1 MLGLLVQ
8 LKSDSVSHQTVT
20 AVTEKRL
27 HDFGEKIAH
36 LNRTI
41 EVNASAEYFSRT

>member
-27 HDFGEKIAH
+27 HDFGEKIGAQQH
-36 LNRTI
+36 QI
-41 EVNASAEYFSRT
+41 QVNLVMGVGM